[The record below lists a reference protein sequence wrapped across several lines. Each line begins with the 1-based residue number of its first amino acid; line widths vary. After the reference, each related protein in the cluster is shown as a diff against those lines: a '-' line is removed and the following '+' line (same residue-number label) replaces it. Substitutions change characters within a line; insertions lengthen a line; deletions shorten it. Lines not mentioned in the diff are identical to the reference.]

1 MNKFSYRIYYI
12 VNLVTTFSTILL
24 SVFVDKG
31 EGYEWMPI
39 IPFVYFILFAFG
51 TRLHSYSKQFPGML
65 ILNFI
70 MFIKYVLTN
79 LFLCINQNYS
89 LARYYRVSVD
99 PSSFHTATILIVIEM
114 LSVFATISVFAPK
127 IYKGDKYYRTNA
139 DIYSKV
145 HIGPVLFVS
154 LAVCLGIVILNI
166 DTYLAKSMIIFSSN
180 NALTEQIESNNLLSL
195 IFHTF
200 NVLVFGILVNNCI
213 VKYNNTN
220 KRVYIVLSYA
230 VLAVFTFLSISTSR
244 LNMIIPFVLFILIT
258 AKRFGKFGIIFNI
271 SSVAVLVAIFSVVSI
286 YKNPWRYLEGS
297 TSSAIVLEFARG
309 LQEYTSGILPM
320 AIGLQAITSYRSSI
334 WIGTFFNDIL
344 GAIPGI
350 AGLINQ
356 EARINY
362 YYNLYALGGSSTSQ
376 IIPMTVTSYAYFTPV
391 LCFLLVDVCIVLMMW
406 AENYNNKAG
415 DTFLD
420 DYQSLY
426 LSFILA
432 ASLISNTQIVTGR
445 FFVNFL
451 PPVILLFLNRRVRF
465 SVRRQ

>member
-12 VNLVTTFSTILL
+12 VNLVTTISTILL
-24 SVFVDKG
+24 SVFEDKG

-39 IPFVYFILFAFG
+39 IPFVYLILFAFG
-51 TRLHSYSKQFPGML
+51 TKLHSYSKQFLGML

-89 LARYYRVSVD
+89 LATYYMVSVD
-99 PSSFHTATILIVIEM
+99 PASFHTATILIVIEM

-127 IYKGDKYYRTNA
+127 IYKGDKYYCTNVET
-139 DIYSKV
+139 YSKIR
-145 HIGPVLFVS
+145 IGPVLFVT
-154 LAVCLGIVILNI
+154 LAVCLGFVVLNI
-166 DTYLAKSMIIFSSN
+166 DSYLAKSMILFSSN
-180 NALTEQIESNNLLSL
+180 NALTEQIESNNLFSL

-200 NVLVFGILVNNCI
+200 NVLAFGILVNSCI
-213 VKYNNTN
+213 IKFDNTN
-220 KRVYIVLSYA
+220 KKVYIVLSYLI
-230 VLAVFTFLSISTSR
+230 LAVFTFLSISTSR
-244 LNMIIPFVLFILIT
+244 LNMIIPFVLFLLIT
-258 AKRFGKFGIIFNI
+258 AKRFGRFGSIFNI
-271 SSVAVLVAIFSVVSI
+271 SSVTVLVVLFSVVSI
-286 YKNPWRYLEGS
+286 YKNPWRYIEGS
-297 TSSAIVLEFARG
+297 TSSAILLEFSRG

-320 AIGLQAITSYRSSI
+320 AIGLQAISSFRSSI

-356 EARINY
+356 EDRINY

-376 IIPMTVTSYAYFTPV
+376 IIPMTVTSYAYFTPI
-391 LCFLLVDVCIVLMMW
+391 LCFVLVDVCIVLMMW
-406 AENYNNKAG
+406 TENYNNKTG
-415 DTFLD
+415 NTFLD

-432 ASLISNTQIVTGR
+432 AALISNTQMVTGR

-451 PPVILLFLNRRVRF
+451 PPVILLYLNRRGKF
-465 SVRRQ
+465 SMRRQ